1 MKQKLH
7 VRFSRGEL
15 LAYLKVT
22 YPNTFILGPF
32 SNYPSFIRP
41 IPMIGRGLC
50 SFRSRWLQP
59 LKTFLSRWY
68 DQCLKREVATGG
80 QAVQQEL
87 KKLNL
92 SEIISY
98 SNDKWEQ
105 ITHKSEQMWTWH
117 QTGEIYIPDL
127 DQRAMQWTKDAF
139 VRRIKLVKDLL
150 KTNIHPEWMVF
161 SILPVL
167 SPELRPI
174 MELKNGQLI
183 TSDLNELYLRVL
195 VRNNQV
201 LDTSSPWKILDP
213 DWIPTSLCGRFE
225 KVLLQESVD
234 ALLDNGMGAP
244 PFRDSNKRIYKS
256 FSDVIKGKKGRFRQ
270 NLLGKRVDYSG
281 RSVIVIAPSL
291 ALHQCGLPLEMAIE
305 LFQPFVIQQLI
316 TKGLAP
322 NLRAAK
328 LMIYNK
334 HAIVWK
340 VLQNIIKNHP
350 VLLNRAPTLHRLGIQ
365 AFEPVLIASNAIHL
379 HPLVCSGFN
388 ADFDGDQM
396 AVHLPIS
403 IEAQTEA
410 RILMQSQ
417 SCLLSPATGRA
428 LTVPSQDMLL
438 GLYLLTLENSLGIY
452 TIRQLEHKINCP
464 QLILNKIPTFA
475 NYEEV
480 MIAKNRGDIK
490 INSPIW
496 LYWKEQLNL
505 IVMPA
510 EKPIEM
516 QYEITGNY
524 LNIYDHLRIRTNKKN
539 VLFNTYMLTTAGRII
554 FNQQME
560 QVTHQEMAFLH
571 SSTAINKS
579 HLTQAYFNKH
589 FSMKQKYV
597 TYTQFPPIF
606 HLDEMWLT
614 SLTTVHTQSRKE

>member
-1 MKQKLH
+1 
-7 VRFSRGEL
+7 
-15 LAYLKVT
+15 
-22 YPNTFILGPF
+22 
-32 SNYPSFIRP
+32 
-41 IPMIGRGLC
+41 MIGRALC

-68 DQCLKREVATGG
+68 DQCLKREVSTGG
-80 QAVQQEL
+80 QAIQQEL

-92 SEIISY
+92 FEILSY

-105 ITHKSEQMWTWH
+105 ISHKSEQMWTWH

-127 DQRAMQWTKDAF
+127 DQRATQWTKDAF
-139 VRRIKLVKDLL
+139 VRRMKLVKDLL

-244 PFRDSNKRIYKS
+244 PFRDSNKRVYKS

-305 LFQPFVIQQLI
+305 LFQPFIIQQLI

-328 LMIYNK
+328 LMIHNK
-334 HAIVWK
+334 QIVVWK
-340 VLQNIIKNHP
+340 VLQNIIQNHP

-365 AFEPVLIASNAIHL
+365 AFEPVLIFSNAIHL

-396 AVHLPIS
+396 AVHVPIS
-403 IEAQTEA
+403 IEARTEA

-417 SCLLSPATGRA
+417 SCILSPATGRA

-438 GLYLLTLENSLGIY
+438 GLYLLTLESFLGIY
-452 TIRQLEHKINCP
+452 AIRQLKYQNNS
-464 QLILNKIPTFA
+464 QKLISNKIPTFS

-480 MIAKNRGDIK
+480 MIAKNRGDIN

-496 LYWKEQLNL
+496 LSWGKKTSL
-505 IVMPA
+505 IVMPS
-510 EKPIEM
+510 EKPIEI
-516 QYEITGNY
+516 QYESTGHH
-524 LNIYDHLRIRTNKKN
+524 LNIYDHLRIRTNNKN
-539 VLFNTYMLTTAGRII
+539 ILLNTYVLTTAGRII

-560 QVTHQEMAFLH
+560 QVIFKEISFLDK
-571 SSTAINKS
+571 SIEINQCQS
-579 HLTQAYFNKH
+579 EGEQYCSINR
-589 FSMKQKYV
+589 KYI
-597 TYTQFPPIF
+597 TYSQFPPISQ
-606 HLDEMWLT
+606 LDEMWLT
-614 SLTTVHTQSRKE
+614 SLTMIDTQSETE